1 MSAPVEP
8 GFGYDYPLIIKNLL
22 VTPLRQHPD
31 QEIVY
36 RDLRRFTYR
45 QFGERLARFGSAL
58 ARLGVRHGD
67 VVGVMD
73 WDSHRYLESF
83 FAIPMS
89 GAVLLTVN
97 VRLSP
102 EQILYTLNHAQARVI
117 LCNAEFFSVLQALR
131 PLLSHAEIFVCLT
144 EDGVVPGAHADSA
157 FASSV
162 HADGPLAPSLHAD
175 SAFAP
180 GTRANGTFAWD
191 GEYEALLAAADPAHA
206 FPDFDERTTATTFY
220 TTGTTGDPKGV
231 YYSHRQVVLHTLS
244 GLGNME
250 FRADDVYMPITPMF
264 HVHGWG
270 NPFNATARGLKQVYP
285 GRYQPDTLVK
295 LFVQEGV
302 TFSHCVP
309 TILQMFLDAAEG
321 VDLSRWRVIIG
332 GSQMPRTLAR
342 AALDRGVDVYSGYGM
357 SETGP
362 IVTLAR
368 VPPELRDGGQGELTY
383 RCRAGRPVPLC
394 DVRIM
399 DPEMRELPHDGVSTG
414 EVVMRS
420 PWLTQGYLGN
430 AAASRALWHGGWLH
444 TGDIG
449 FIDPHGFLQITD
461 RIKDVVK
468 TGGEWVSSLQ
478 LEDIIAEHPSVAEVA
493 VIGVADERWG
503 ERPLAIIVPKAG
515 AAADEAG
522 LRAHVLAHVM
532 QRVEQGIISKFAVP
546 DRVEFVEHIARTSV
560 GKLDKKALRAQ
571 FGP

>member
-1 MSAPVEP
+1 MSAPAEP

-22 VTPLRQHPD
+22 VTPLRQCPN

-89 GAVLLTVN
+89 GATLLTVN
-97 VRLSP
+97 VRLSA

-117 LCNAEFFSVLQALR
+117 LCNAEFFSVLQTLR
-131 PLLSHAEIFVCLT
+131 PLLTHAEIFVCLS
-144 EDGVVPGAHADSA
+144 EDGVLPGAHVNSASAPDARADS
-157 FASSV
+157 S
-162 HADGPLAPSLHAD
+162 
-175 SAFAP
+175 
-180 GTRANGTFAWD
+180 FAWD
-191 GEYEALLAAADPAHA
+191 GEYEALLAAADPAHE

-220 TTGTTGDPKGV
+220 TTGTTGNPKGV

-285 GRYQPDTLVK
+285 GRYQPDTLVE
-295 LFVQEGV
+295 LFVREGV

-321 VDLSRWRVIIG
+321 VDLSKWRVIIG
-332 GSQMPRTLAR
+332 GSQMPRALAR

-430 AAASRALWHGGWLH
+430 AEASRALWHGGWLH

-478 LEDIIAEHPSVAEVA
+478 LEDIIAEHPSVGEVA

-503 ERPLAIIVPKAG
+503 ERPLAIIVPKQG
-515 AAADEAG
+515 AAPDEAG
-522 LRAHVLAHVM
+522 LRAHVM
-532 QRVEQGIISKFAVP
+532 TRVEQGIISKFAVP
-546 DRVEFVEHIARTSV
+546 DRIEFVDHIARTSV